1 MREEHLKPAR
11 EGLRVRRP
19 DGRLLPAEGAR
30 VAITPYW
37 HRRLAAGDVVRGRA
51 PAKSAAKAQPKKSE
65 E

>member
-1 MREEHLKPAR
+1 VREEHLKPAR
-11 EGLRVRRP
+11 DGLRVRQP

-37 HRRLAAGDVVRGRA
+37 LRRLNDGDVVRGKPPARA
-51 PAKSAAKAQPKKSE
+51 KPQPKQSE